1 MMFRNERNQYAH
13 NLTYRD
19 NLYGKKMYGCVN
31 KEDIYLMK
39 CTLSIDP
46 QSKARLVDEEKKRVR
61 GKRALEERISLPSRL
76 SSQPARLL
84 RA

>member
-1 MMFRNERNQYAH
+1 MRGINIYAQ
-13 NLTYRD
+13 NLRYRD

-61 GKRALEERISLPSRL
+61 RETSLEERISSAL
-76 SSQPARLL
+76 
-84 RA
+84 

>member
-1 MMFRNERNQYAH
+1 LIDREKQRKKSNAH

-61 GKRALEERISLPSRL
+61 RESLERGSPLPL
-76 SSQPARLL
+76 
-84 RA
+84 

>member
-1 MMFRNERNQYAH
+1 LIDREKQRKKSNAH

-46 QSKARLVDEEKKRVR
+46 QSKARLVDEERK
-61 GKRALEERISLPSRL
+61 E
-76 SSQPARLL
+76 
-84 RA
+84 